1 MVGSHSPPWTSGGTD
16 IRAPGRGGAL
26 VGVGTLATLRH
37 ESSPVRAKG
46 EERGTGIPLRPSLGL
61 GRQCGGRAMGRK
73 WRWRRNSMVA
83 LLQLRERGKMRG
95 GGAVRVGRASPF
107 YRGGKVVRARR

>member
-1 MVGSHSPPWTSGGTD
+1 
-16 IRAPGRGGAL
+16 
-26 VGVGTLATLRH
+26 
-37 ESSPVRAKG
+37 
-46 EERGTGIPLRPSLGL
+46 
-61 GRQCGGRAMGRK
+61 
-73 WRWRRNSMVA
+73 MVA